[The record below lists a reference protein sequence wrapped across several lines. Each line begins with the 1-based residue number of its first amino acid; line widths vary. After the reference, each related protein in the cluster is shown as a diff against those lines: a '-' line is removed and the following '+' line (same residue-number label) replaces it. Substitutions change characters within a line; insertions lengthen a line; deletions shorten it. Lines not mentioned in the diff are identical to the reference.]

1 MNTNCKSV
9 REAMKSHVISFF
21 EADNDNAIV
30 ALCDQAKSMIYR
42 NLPTLYKVGVHMAEG
57 GSFLIYHQEVKD
69 YLNSLGINPLN
80 KEFSD
85 VESWALYC
93 HLCGLAVERVC
104 ADYER
109 KV

>member
-1 MNTNCKSV
+1 MNTNCKQV

-21 EADNDNAIV
+21 EADNENAIA

-69 YLNSLGINPLN
+69 YLNSLGINPSG
-80 KEFSD
+80 KEYSD
-85 VESWALYC
+85 DKSRALYC

-104 ADYER
+104 KIGEG
-109 KV
+109 K

>member
-1 MNTNCKSV
+1 MNTNCKHV

-21 EADNDNAIV
+21 EADNDNATA

-42 NLPTLYKVGVHMAEG
+42 NLPTLYHVGRYMAEG
-57 GSFLIYHQEVKD
+57 GSFLIYHGEVKD

-104 ADYER
+104 KIGED
-109 KV
+109 K